1 MNLML
6 SCNKAI
12 DTQLHKLRSALTAS
26 LFEKV
31 EAFFNTVASIATPVA
46 ALVGALIALVIAI
59 KWTRFRFF

>member
-12 DTQLHKLRSALTAS
+12 DALLHKLRSALTAS

-59 KWTRFRFF
+59 KVDSLQIF